1 MLETLLQSSY
11 FALFLIIALGFI
23 LGRIQIKGLSLDVS
37 AVIFIA
43 LLFGHFG
50 VIIPKELGNFGLVLF
65 IFTIGI
71 QAGPGF
77 FDSFRSKG
85 KTLIILT
92 LLIVGSASLTGL
104 ILKYVVGI
112 DTPSLVGL
120 IAGALTSTPGL
131 AVAIDSTHSSSA
143 SIAYGIAYPFGV
155 LCVVLFVQL
164 IPKLYHVDLTK
175 IPLPAQPDAAAG
187 ASRDF
192 RMADPLG
199 LCSFALA
206 ALLGI
211 LLGSITIPLPGG
223 ASCSLGL
230 AGGPLFA
237 GLIVGHFGHVGP
249 YNLRPQRITL
259 DLLREGGM
267 LLFLLS
273 AGVEAG
279 SGFVEVLQQYGFGLF
294 LWGVVLTAVPM
305 LLGFIVAH
313 YLLKLDLRA
322 SLGAICGGMTSTP
335 SLGTLLTLTREDQA
349 SSEAVSVAYAGAYPV
364 ALIILVIFVRFL
376 VI

>member
-1 MLETLLQSSY
+1 MSAFLIV
-11 FALFLIIALGFI
+11 FLIIFLGYIVGMIRIGGFRVGDAGVLLVALVFGHYGFTVPESI
-23 LGRIQIKGLSLDVS
+23 RDFGLIVFTTSVGLYSGPTFVRNIRGKALS
-37 AVIFIA
+37 FAAVGAVITLSC
-43 LLFGHFG
+43 LLFCF
-50 VIIPKELGNFGLVLF
+50 
-65 IFTIGI
+65 
-71 QAGPGF
+71 
-77 FDSFRSKG
+77 
-85 KTLIILT
+85 LIIR
-92 LLIVGSASLTGL
+92 GSGITAPLCAG
-104 ILKYVVGI
+104 IL
-112 DTPSLVGL
+112 S
-120 IAGALTSTPGL
+120 GAMTSTPAL
-131 AVAIDSTHSSSA
+131 ASAIEATGEAIVSVG
-143 SIAYGIAYPFGV
+143 YGIAYPFGV

-164 IPKLYHVDLTK
+164 VPKLYRVDLTK

-237 GLIVGHFGHVGP
+237 GLVVGHFGHVGP
-249 YNLRPQRITL
+249 YSLRPQRITL